1 VMRIEGSSV
10 HMLLARDVI
19 SCGMGQG
26 TSGAGFGRGVTYVLG
41 QKEYARP
48 VHAPKDNRYK

>member
-1 VMRIEGSSV
+1 MRIEGSSV